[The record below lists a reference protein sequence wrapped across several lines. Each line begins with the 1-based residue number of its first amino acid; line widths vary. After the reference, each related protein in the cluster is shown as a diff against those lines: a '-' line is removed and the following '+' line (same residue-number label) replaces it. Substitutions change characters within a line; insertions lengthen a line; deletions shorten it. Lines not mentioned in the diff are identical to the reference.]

1 MFWNNRSRRED
12 KQTFSANRLRR
23 HKSFSCP
30 HLLISDL
37 SVPPHESKF
46 KIKSEY
52 HSQVNLLQENNVT
65 QVQTQCDKK
74 PDAGEAIECLP
85 HYSISPSI
93 KSNNR
98 RLSVSLPKEIDTLTS
113 MVGGRKMGTIAKP
126 CQTEMFV
133 ERNVNELCPMM
144 EKYRQ

>member
-1 MFWNNRSRRED
+1 MFWKNRSRRED

-37 SVPPHESKF
+37 SVPPHESKL

-52 HSQVNLLQENNVT
+52 HSQVNLLQEINVPT
-65 QVQTQCDKK
+65 QRQFEEESDTC
-74 PDAGEAIECLP
+74 AAIEGLN
-85 HYSISPSI
+85 HHNSTIQ
-93 KSNNR
+93 SNNR
-98 RLSVSLPKEIDTLTS
+98 RLSVSLPKEIDRLHS
-113 MVGGRKMGTIAKP
+113 VVGGRKMGTISKP

-133 ERNVNELCPMM
+133 EQNVNELCPMM